1 MDVLLRLRVLIWVL
15 VISLWGVMVYQYLG
29 EDEKEQTA
37 MRPVVNP
44 YSAVDAGQ
52 PPPPAAN
59 PGAVPDRTVSSDA
72 PNVAAVPAAPPAALQ
87 PSGAGPEGMI
97 TAPEGAV
104 GPAPSGERR
113 EEEGSVAAP
122 P

>member
-1 MDVLLRLRVLIWVL
+1 MDVLLRLRVLIWIL

-44 YSAVDAGQ
+44 YSAVDAGL
-52 PPPPAAN
+52 PRAPESPAAV
-59 PGAVPDRTVSSDA
+59 ADRAASSDA
-72 PNVAAVPAAPPAALQ
+72 PNIVASLPPAAQ
-87 PSGAGPEGMI
+87 IPPAKAEGPQGMI

-104 GPAPSGERR
+104 GPAPGAE
-113 EEEGSVAAP
+113 
-122 P
+122 